1 MNDVLFSLLRSALT
15 GEVPQCECSLD
26 NCAEVRSLA
35 AKQCVVGLAYQG
47 ACLLPASK
55 RPPLQMMLQWAAE
68 AETLKGHNRLLNGVA
83 ARLTQTFAAEGLQS
97 VVLKGPANALLYPD
111 PLARQCGDIDIW
123 VEGGR
128 GRVEEML
135 LRLGLLEKWENLDCL
150 ERFRAY
156 SLHHFRLSHGVDG
169 VEVEVHF
176 KPSSG
181 VYNRLASRRLE
192 SWLDTEIRR
201 ATVTAGFGVPSIRFA
216 LVMQLAHIQRHYFGG
231 GIGLKQIVDYYVLLR
246 NSSEEDRAE
255 VVKLFRP
262 FGFWHSAGAVMWVLE
277 QKLHLEKSK
286 MLCEGDAF
294 RGRMML
300 EKIVDGGAFGCFS
313 HIYNGKKLGG
323 SFLLIWLKKRF
334 RELKEIRF
342 DWKECLWN
350 EFGYCKSFMR
360 SIPLRIRLRKI
371 SLRKLV

>member
-1 MNDVLFSLLRSALT
+1 
-15 GEVPQCECSLD
+15 
-26 NCAEVRSLA
+26 
-35 AKQCVVGLAYQG
+35 
-47 ACLLPASK
+47 
-55 RPPLQMMLQWAAE
+55 
-68 AETLKGHNRLLNGVA
+68 
-83 ARLTQTFAAEGLQS
+83 
-97 VVLKGPANALLYPD
+97 
-111 PLARQCGDIDIW
+111 
-123 VEGGR
+123 
-128 GRVEEML
+128 
-135 LRLGLLEKWENLDCL
+135 
-150 ERFRAY
+150 
-156 SLHHFRLSHGVDG
+156 
-169 VEVEVHF
+169 
-176 KPSSG
+176 
-181 VYNRLASRRLE
+181 
-192 SWLDTEIRR
+192 
-201 ATVTAGFGVPSIRFA
+201 
-216 LVMQLAHIQRHYFGG
+216 
-231 GIGLKQIVDYYVLLR
+231 
-246 NSSEEDRAE
+246 
-255 VVKLFRP
+255 
-262 FGFWHSAGAVMWVLE
+262 MWVLE